1 MLNVL
6 RAGSKRTKAIWWAL
20 IVITVVTF
28 LGGFVFLLGSGLSSG
43 FNARASGAVGT
54 VNNEAVSR
62 NEFMNTV
69 GEQRANYKRQYGSD
83 ASDRDAK
90 MLEVQAWRSLVYQR
104 LLSQQAKSAG
114 MTVGDAEI
122 VLALKT
128 TPPPMLQNQP
138 TFQTDGKFD
147 YAKYQQALN
156 DPNNNWAPFEQLMRE
171 QLPTRK
177 FQERL
182 LASVKVSEPELL
194 DVFKQRFDRID
205 ATIVQIPPDMGG
217 EAPKVTD
224 ADLERVFAKHK
235 GRFTA
240 SARTELE
247 VLTVPKKYGE
257 EEIRAAREMADGLA
271 RRARGG
277 EDFALL
283 ARDYSEGPAADRGGV
298 IDRAFTV
305 KDFETSIGAKV
316 AALAPGDVADP
327 FQDLSRFVIIRRL
340 PPDST
345 TPPEGFRIAQ
355 IVVRVRPNEEQMR
368 AQFDQIRKWRVQAS
382 RTGLGKVA
390 AANGLATSTT
400 GPYDI
405 DNTPQQLYPV
415 PEAAE
420 WGLTAKLKEVSQVFE
435 GSDDYVIVQVMR
447 QEPAGLAKRAE
458 VEQPLRQFAEMEARV
473 QRAKPKADAVAQA
486 LSQGRSLEEAA
497 AQAGVQAAKASS
509 VTRATPDPRIAN
521 APEVVGALFGAAP
534 GKVVG
539 PFETVNGWFFAR
551 VDQAMAADT
560 AAFVTSKPQLMG
572 ELLER
577 RQRAF
582 LGSFL
587 AELRQKAKI
596 EDLRSDGA
604 N

>member
-6 RAGSKRTKAIWWAL
+6 RAGGKRTKAIWWAL

-43 FNARASGAVGT
+43 FNAKATGAVGV
-54 VNNEAVSR
+54 VNDEAVTR
-62 NEFMNTV
+62 NEFMNTL

-104 LLSQQAKSAG
+104 LLSQQAKRAG
-114 MTVGDAEI
+114 MSVGDAEV

-128 TPPPMLQNQP
+128 TPPTMLQSEP
-138 TFQTDGKFD
+138 SFQTDGQFD
-147 YAKYQQALN
+147 YAKYQQALS
-156 DPNNNWAPFEQLMRE
+156 DPKNNWAPFEQMMRE

-182 LASVKVSEPELL
+182 LASVKVSELELL
-194 DVFKQRFDRID
+194 DAYRQRFDRVD

-224 ADLERVFAKHK
+224 ADLDRVFAKHK

-247 VLTVPKKYGE
+247 VLSVPKKYGE
-257 EEIRAAREMADGLA
+257 EEIRAAREMADGLV
-271 RRARGG
+271 RRARSG

-283 ARDYSEGPAADRGGV
+283 ARDYSEGPSADRGGV
-298 IDRAFTV
+298 IDRAFSPS
-305 KDFETSIGAKV
+305 DFEPTIGAKV
-316 AALAPGDVADP
+316 AALAPGEVADP
-327 FQDLSRFVIIRRL
+327 FQDLSRFVIIRRM

-345 TPPEGFRIAQ
+345 TPPGGLKIAQ

-368 AQFDQIRKWRVQAS
+368 TQFEQIRKWRAEAS
-382 RTGLGKVA
+382 RQGLGKVA
-390 AANGLATSTT
+390 ATNALATSVT
-400 GPYDI
+400 GPFDL
-405 DNTPQQLYPV
+405 DNTPQQLYAV
-415 PEAAE
+415 PEAAD
-420 WGLTAKLKEVSQVFE
+420 WGLTAKVKEVSPVFE
-435 GSDDYVIVQVMR
+435 GTDDYVVVQVIR
-447 QEPAGLAKRAE
+447 QEPAGVAKRE
-458 VEQPLRQFAEMEARV
+458 EIEQPLRQFAEMEARV
-473 QRAKPKADAVAQA
+473 QRAKPKADALAQA
-486 LSQGRSLEEAA
+486 LSQGRPLEEAA
-497 AQAGVQAAKASS
+497 AAAGVQATPAAGF
-509 VTRATPDPRIAN
+509 TRAAPDPRITN
-521 APEVVGALFGAAP
+521 VPEVLGALFGSAP

-551 VDQAMAADT
+551 VDQKVPADT
-560 AAFVTSKPQLMG
+560 SAFIASKPQLMS

-587 AELRQKAKI
+587 AELRQKSKI
-596 EDLRSDGA
+596 QDLRSDAA

>member
-6 RAGSKRTKAIWWAL
+6 RSGTKRTKAIWWAL

-43 FNARASGAVGT
+43 FNAKATGAVGT
-54 VNNEAVSR
+54 VNDEAVTR
-62 NEFMNTV
+62 NEFMNTL
-69 GEQRANYKRQYGSD
+69 GEQRENYKRQYGTD
-83 ASDRDAK
+83 ATDRDAK

-104 LLSQQAKSAG
+104 LLAQQARNSG
-114 MTVGDAEI
+114 MAASDAEI

-128 TPPPMLQNQP
+128 SPPQMLQNEP
-138 TFQTDGKFD
+138 SFQTNGQFD
-147 YAKYQQALN
+147 YSKYQQALN

-194 DVFKQRFDRID
+194 DAYKERFDRVD
-205 ATIVQIPPDMGG
+205 ATILQIPPEMSG

-247 VLTVPKKYGE
+247 VLAVPKKYGE
-257 EEIRAAREMADGLA
+257 EEIRTAREMAQGLA
-271 RRARGG
+271 NRARSG

-298 IDRAFTV
+298 IDRAFSPT
-305 KDFETSIGAKV
+305 DFDPTIGAKV

-327 FQDLSRFVIIRRL
+327 FQDMSRFVIIRRL

-345 TPPEGFRIAQ
+345 TPPGSLKIAQ
-355 IVVRVRPNEEQMR
+355 IVVRVRPNDEQMR
-368 AQFDQIRKWRVQAS
+368 AQFEQIRKWRGQAS

-405 DNTPQQLYPV
+405 DNTPQQLYAV
-415 PEAAE
+415 PEAAD
-420 WGLTAKLKEVSQVFE
+420 WGLTAKLKEVSPVFE
-435 GSDDYVIVQVMR
+435 GTDEYVIVQVIR

-473 QRAKPKADAVAQA
+473 QQAKPKADAVAQA

-497 AQAGVQAAKASS
+497 AQAGVGTSPAVG
-509 VTRATPDPRIAN
+509 VTRASPDPRISN
-521 APEVVGALFGAAP
+521 APEVIGALFGAAP

-551 VDQAMAADT
+551 VDQALPADT
-560 AAFVTSKPQLMG
+560 TAFTAAKPQLMS

-596 EDLRSDGA
+596 EDLRSDA
-604 N
+604 SN

>member
-6 RAGSKRTKAIWWAL
+6 RAGGKRTKAIWWAL

-43 FNARASGAVGT
+43 FSAKASGAVGT
-54 VNNEAVSR
+54 VNDEAVSR
-62 NEFMNTV
+62 NEFMNTL
-69 GEQRANYKRQYGSD
+69 GEQRANYKRQYGTD

-114 MTVGDAEI
+114 MSVGDAEV

-128 TPPPMLQNQP
+128 TPPSMLQNEP
-138 TFQTDGKFD
+138 SFQTNGQFD
-147 YAKYQQALN
+147 YAKYQQALS

-182 LASVKVSEPELL
+182 LASVKVSELELE
-194 DVFKQRFDRID
+194 DAFKQRFDRID

-224 ADLERVFAKHK
+224 ADLDRVFAKNK

-247 VLTVPKKYGE
+247 VLSVPKKYGE

-271 RRARGG
+271 RRARSG

-298 IDRAFTV
+298 IDRAFSPS
-305 KDFETSIGAKV
+305 DFEPAIGAKV

-327 FQDLSRFVIIRRL
+327 FQDMSRFVIIRRL

-345 TPPEGFRIAQ
+345 TPPGGLKIAQ
-355 IVVRVRPNEEQMR
+355 IVVRVRPNEEQTR
-368 AQFDQIRKWRVQAS
+368 AQFEQIRKWRAQAG

-390 AANGLATSTT
+390 AANGFATSTT

-415 PEAAE
+415 PEAAD
-420 WGLTAKLKEVSQVFE
+420 WGLTAKLKEVSPVFDGTDE
-435 GSDDYVIVQVMR
+435 YVVVQVIR
-447 QEPAGLAKRAE
+447 QEPAGVAKRAE
-458 VEQPLRQFAEMEARV
+458 IEQPLRQFAEMEARV
-473 QRAKPKADAVAQA
+473 QRSKATADAVSQA
-486 LSQGRSLEEAA
+486 VSQGRSLEEAA
-497 AQAGVQAAKASS
+497 AAAGVGASRAAAF
-509 VTRATPDPRIAN
+509 TRVSPDPRISN
-521 APEVVGALFGAAP
+521 APEVVGALFGSAP

-539 PFETVNGWFFAR
+539 PFETVNGWFLAR
-551 VDQAMAADT
+551 VDQAVPADI
-560 AAFVTSKPQLMG
+560 AAFAAAKTQLMS

-582 LGSFL
+582 LGSYL

-596 EDLRSDGA
+596 EDMRSDAA